1 MPNKSRRVAVKQAQL
16 SHKKKRVTRDSSL
29 VEGAHSGIQLVDSQD
44 HSRSNDI
51 APTVPRQAVATRPDV
66 YTKGVTGN
74 SRPAN
79 QYIWPEMRRIGI
91 LTGLVLGILVIL
103 TFVLG

>member
-29 VEGAHSGIQLVDSQD
+29 VESAYSGIQPVEAQD
-44 HSRSNDI
+44 DSRSNDI
-51 APTVPRQAVATRPDV
+51 VPTVTRQAMATRFDG
-66 YTKGVTGN
+66 YTKGTTGN

-91 LTGLVLGILVIL
+91 LTGLVLGILATL

>member
-16 SHKKKRVTRDSSL
+16 SHKKKRVAKDPSL
-29 VEGAHSGIQLVDSQD
+29 AGDGYSGAQSADFQD
-44 HSRSNDI
+44 DSRSSGD
-51 APTVPRQAVATRPDV
+51 APPGTRQPMTARTDF
-66 YTKGVTGN
+66 YTKPVGN
-74 SRPAN
+74 FRPAN

-91 LTGLVLGILVIL
+91 LSGLVLGILAIL

>member
-29 VEGAHSGIQLVDSQD
+29 VEGAYSGIQPVESQD
-44 HSRSNDI
+44 GCRSNDI
-51 APTVPRQAVATRPDV
+51 APTVPRQTVATRSDV
-66 YTKGVTGN
+66 YTKGAAGN

-79 QYIWPEMRRIGI
+79 QYIWPEMKRIGI
-91 LTGLVLGILVIL
+91 LTGLVLGILATL
-103 TFVLG
+103 TFVL

>member
-29 VEGAHSGIQLVDSQD
+29 VGDGYSGLQGAGSQD
-44 HSRSNDI
+44 DSRLSDVAHASPNQ
-51 APTVPRQAVATRPDV
+51 PTATRSDFNA
-66 YTKGVTGN
+66 KAAGN
-74 SRPAN
+74 VRPAN

-91 LTGLVLGILVIL
+91 LTGLVLGILFTL